1 MLKLAYQLRV
11 HRLGDWGLD
20 RWGVTLAWG
29 ASAAILAQWVV
40 RGRPELPAWHWGVLA
55 LLILGGLALLALRGW
70 AARRSYVVFE
80 PESGSAPPA
89 GRAMSPED
97 KAPVRATGRFEVNG
111 RVSLFADLTAY
122 WRSYASREH
131 AVLAIQHQTRFLIG
145 RSPEEDA
152 GMWYLFIQPE
162 AVEGI
167 TPGRLRYGG
176 RTDPAL
182 RVVYRWQPPAAEGKR
197 PPRPLDATA
206 YLAFE
211 DAAPRDVVWADLLAG
226 NK

>member
-1 MLKLAYQLRV
+1 MGCDA
-11 HRLGDWGLD
+11 
-20 RWGVTLAWG
+20 GVG
-29 ASAAILAQWVV
+29 REPAILAQWVV
-40 RGRPELPAWHWGVLA
+40 RGRPGLPAWHWGVLA

-70 AARRSYVVFE
+70 AARRSYVLFE
-80 PESGSAPPA
+80 PENGSAPPA

-111 RVSLFADLTAY
+111 RVDLFADLTAY

-162 AVEGI
+162 AVEEI
-167 TPGRLRYGG
+167 TPGRLHYGS
-176 RTDPAL
+176 RTNLAF
-182 RVVYRWQPPAAEGKR
+182 RVVYRWQPPAVEGKR
-197 PPRPLDATA
+197 PPRPFNATA

-211 DAAPRDVVWADLLAG
+211 DAAARERVWEDLEADGRGSQAKG
-226 NK
+226 